1 MAQNRHSKIGGA
13 IKSLEVGTDRGA
25 AFITLG
31 GDERKEFLAEV
42 ERLTTSWAALK
53 SSRGPDVKWC
63 QPRLMVRVKHS
74 PCHG

>member
-13 IKSLEVGTDRGA
+13 IKSLRWAGSGR

-42 ERLTTSWAALK
+42 EPLTTSWAALK
-53 SSRGPDVKWC
+53 STRATDVK
-63 QPRLMVRVKHS
+63 
-74 PCHG
+74 